1 MIMACYWLWYPQSCL
16 PEGFTN
22 IPDGRRKFSNI
33 IIVFTFL
40 TTFLGFLQPV
50 ISFLF
55 TKFESDF
62 LKTGSEC
69 LLLAVAWHP
78 HCGAN
83 GLDAQ
88 A

>member
-1 MIMACYWLWYPQSCL
+1 MACYWLWYPQSCL
-16 PEGFTN
+16 PQGYKN
-22 IPDGRRKFSNI
+22 IPDGRRKFSKI
-33 IIVFTFL
+33 FIVFTFL

-55 TKFESDF
+55 SKFQSDI
-62 LKTGSEC
+62 LSTGSEC
-69 LLLAVAWHP
+69 LLLAAAWHP
-78 HCGAN
+78 HGGAN